1 MLSRLLGFRDFRAR
15 TTGLHMAL
23 RERDSGA
30 ESSRELFKGSKDKFS
45 SLHSKKFFWLEG
57 VDFL

>member
-1 MLSRLLGFRDFRAR
+1 
-15 TTGLHMAL
+15 MAL

-30 ESSRELFKGSKDKFS
+30 ESSRELFKRSKDKFS